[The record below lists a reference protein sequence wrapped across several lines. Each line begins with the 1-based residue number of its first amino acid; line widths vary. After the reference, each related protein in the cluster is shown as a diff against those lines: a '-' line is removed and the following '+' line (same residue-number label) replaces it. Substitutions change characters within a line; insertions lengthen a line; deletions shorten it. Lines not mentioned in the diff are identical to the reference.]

1 VALILFLFE
10 IHEINPIEHSLKLQM
25 CGFVGIKNKSNVDV
39 EAVLLSRMASTI
51 NHRGPDDEG
60 FLIEGNIGFF
70 HKRLSIIDL
79 ALGHQPMTRGEIT
92 IVYNGEIY
100 NYKELREALKK
111 AGFSF
116 HTNSDTEVLLAMY
129 EAYGYDFIKKLNGM
143 FAFLI
148 YDRRNNQLI
157 AARDH
162 FGIKPL
168 YYANTKENFIFASEI
183 KAILPHPSVSVEPNL
198 NAINEYFTFQYV
210 LGNETL
216 FKNIYKILPGQM
228 LIIDLDTNEIN
239 SVKYWDPSYKVDS
252 FHTEEYFVH
261 ELRKLLEHS
270 VEIQLRSDVPV
281 GTYLSGG
288 LDSSIITSLAAKKYS
303 SKLKTFTGAFKEGK
317 EYDESQYAQIV
328 AESCDA
334 EIFRIYPTANDFIDL
349 MPKLI
354 YHLDEPV
361 AGPGVFPQYMVSRLA
376 SKEVKVILGGQGG
389 DEIFGGYTRYIV
401 AYFEQALKGAIFEN
415 NEEGEHIVS
424 LQSIIP
430 NLPYLKNYIPMIKEF
445 TKMERFEPM
454 DKRYFHLV
462 DRKNGSHNLFTKE
475 YRENYNRE
483 FLFKKFQ
490 KLFNHPDTQSYYNKM
505 THYDIL
511 NNLPALLHVEDR
523 VSMAVSLE
531 SRVPL
536 IDHRIVELI
545 ASMPASMKFKG
556 AEMKYILKKSID
568 DLVPKT
574 IMDRRDKMGFPV
586 PLHLWAKDSAH
597 QFLQDVLLSKQC
609 KERGIFNIEAL
620 EHKICNEREFG
631 RTLWGML
638 SLELWFRTF
647 IDKELIY
654 TTNNEY
660 NTGILT

>member
-1 VALILFLFE
+1 
-10 IHEINPIEHSLKLQM
+10 M
-25 CGFVGIKNKSNVDV
+25 CGFVGINNKSGTEVD
-39 EAVLLSRMASTI
+39 ASLLSKMASTI

-60 FLIEGNIGFF
+60 FLIENNIGFY

-79 ALGHQPMTRGEIT
+79 ELGHQPMTRGELT
-92 IVYNGEIY
+92 VVYNGEIY
-100 NYKELREALKK
+100 NYKELREYLKK
-111 AGFSF
+111 AGFRF

-148 YDRRNNQLI
+148 YDRRKKRLI
-157 AARDH
+157 AGRDH

-168 YYANTKENFIFASEI
+168 YYVNNKEYIIFASEI
-183 KAILPHPSVSVEPNL
+183 KAILPHPSVTAEPNL
-198 NAINEYFTFQYV
+198 SAINEYFTFQYI
-210 LGNETL
+210 LDKETL
-216 FKNIYKILPGQM
+216 FKNIYKVLPGHM
-228 LIIDLDTNEIN
+228 LIIDLESNEIN
-239 SVKYWDPSYKVDS
+239 TIKYWDPSYKTDTH
-252 FHTEEYFVH
+252 HTEEFFIC
-261 ELRKLLEHS
+261 ELRNLLEHS

-281 GTYLSGG
+281 GAYLSGG
-288 LDSSIITSLAAKKYS
+288 LDSSIVTLLAAKKYS
-303 SKLKTFTGAFKEGK
+303 SKFKTFTGAFYEG
-317 EYDESQYAQIV
+317 EDYDESYYAKTV
-328 AESCDA
+328 AESCGA
-334 EIFRIYPTANDFIDL
+334 EIFKVYPTVNDFIDI
-349 MPKLI
+349 MPKLS
-354 YHLDEPV
+354 YYLDEPV

-376 SKEVKVILGGQGG
+376 SKEVKVVLGGQGG
-389 DEIFGGYTRYIV
+389 DEIFGGYARYIV

-430 NLPYLKNYIPMIKEF
+430 NLPYLKNYIPMFKEF
-445 TKMERFEPM
+445 TKMESFEPM

-462 DRKNGSHNLFTKE
+462 DRKNGSHNLFTQE
-475 YRENYNRE
+475 YQKNYNRE
-483 FLFKKFQ
+483 SLFKKFQ
-490 KLFNHPDTQSYYNKM
+490 KLFNHPDTLSYYNKM

-556 AEMKYILKKSID
+556 AEMKYILKKCVD
-568 DLVPKT
+568 NLLPNT
-574 IMDRRDKMGFPV
+574 ILERKDKMGFPV
-586 PLHLWAKDSAH
+586 PLHIWAKGSAQ
-597 QFLQDVLLSKQC
+597 QFLKDVLLSKQC
-609 KERGIFNIEAL
+609 RERGIFDTKAVEN
-620 EHKICNEREFG
+620 HICNERAFG

-647 IDKELIY
+647 IDKS
-654 TTNNEY
+654 
-660 NTGILT
+660 